1 MATAEEKDWS
11 AKGSI
16 AASPQNVVSSE
27 HWCCAFS
34 LRNKCGSY
42 SSEVTRGA
50 SFSRC
55 PVAAP
60 YPAPISSTC
69 SPSRA
74 PDKTHGSRNRCVTR
88 CHSELEQTKCSKRVL
103 VGMHGISCIVAQPI
117 LPQ

>member
-16 AASPQNVVSSE
+16 AASPQNVVRAE
-27 HWCCAFS
+27 YWCCAFS

-74 PDKTHGSRNRCVTR
+74 PDKTHGTKNRGAIGAPR
-88 CHSELEQTKCSKRVL
+88 EGDKKKCSNGSRSVSQGCPVL
-103 VGMHGISCIVAQPI
+103 
-117 LPQ
+117 